1 MAYIRFLITIILFC
15 SSLQLLSQSQNHQV
29 VDSLLVSY
37 QKASSDEEKVDL
49 LNHLG
54 YEFRKLGL
62 LEKSLSHTN
71 RAKLIID
78 QLDYPKGE
86 IAVSLNFAS
95 TYRELKM
102 YPEAIA
108 HTQQLI
114 VLCER
119 ENEPIRKG
127 DAYDNLAHI
136 YYEQGNSALALKNH
150 FTALKIREEVG
161 DSYGIGNSCDN
172 IAHIYSSQNRYQDA
186 MKYFM
191 RSQNVFRKVGDI
203 SRETLSTA
211 NVGLQLY
218 LQGKYPAS
226 LLCYYKALEN
236 YNTMNNEEGISWMY
250 RSIGEVLEDSGN
262 LDKAKEYYNRSLE
275 IEQKLDNQTYISELY
290 SLLGRAFIASEEYEK
305 ALAFGNK
312 ALKISE
318 SIESVGG
325 IVKAYYFIAEAHL
338 RMGDLEQA
346 FADANKS
353 IYLATEYNLDYFEA
367 LLSKQLGEINL
378 QLEQPKEAK
387 KWLLKAIDM
396 QKGMETGVNLFAEY
410 KLLSDAEAA
419 IGNFKPAYD
428 YQKISE
434 EFYSSRET
442 QKAAQLAFLYEAE
455 KKEAQLKSEQQQK
468 DLRNSQELKK
478 KQLERNAAIIGLGL
492 MVLLTIAV
500 VYLFRLRSKKIEI
513 ERQNLE
519 LKRREAEA
527 IQETEQFKSKFIAN
541 ISHEFRTL
549 LTLIKGHIEVLNQ
562 DLEPSN
568 TKPLEEMNQNGD
580 RLLELVNQ
588 LLDLSKMENNKYV
601 LIYEEGNL
609 LEKLQGYIYSFESF
623 AAKKNLSFQV
633 NITENASRN
642 LEDKIWG
649 FSADALQ
656 IIISNLLSNAIKFT
670 PIDGEIITTIA
681 FANETLKLSVADSG
695 AGISEEDIPQIFDR
709 FYQIASSS
717 NRLQKGSG
725 IGLSLVKE
733 LAMLH
738 QGDAEVSNNPEKGT
752 CFTVFLKCN
761 PSEVQEIT
769 TYTPTLPKGEKPL
782 ILVVEDQAEL
792 RKFICNSIGDEFE
805 LIEAS
810 NGKEGIDLAGKHL
823 PDLIISD
830 VMMPE
835 VNGFE
840 LCQHL
845 KNTDSTSHIPIIL
858 LSGMTDQNDKI
869 KGMKMGADAYLEKPF
884 SVEELRLRVRNVF
897 KLLHNI
903 QSKFKLGQIPKEN
916 EIKGLSKRDFELVK
930 KIKNEIDKNISNP
943 KFSVGD
949 LAETACLSQSQL
961 TRKLKSITGQTPSDL
976 IKVSRLNKSLQYLRE
991 GQNVAESAWAV
1002 GFEDPQYFSKVFKRH
1017 FGVAPSEH
1025 ASIEH
1030 FQ

>member
-1 MAYIRFLITIILFC
+1 MAYMRLLIAIFLFC
-15 SSLQLLSQSQNHQV
+15 SSPHLLSQSKDRQV
-29 VDSLLVSY
+29 VDSLLVSF
-37 QKASSDEEKVDL
+37 QKASTDEEKVDL
-49 LNHLG
+49 LNQLG
-54 YEFRKLGL
+54 YEFRNLGL
-62 LEKSLSHTN
+62 LDTSLLYTD
-71 RAKLIID
+71 RAKLITD
-78 QLDYPKGE
+78 HLDYPKGE
-86 IAVSLNFAS
+86 IAVSLNYAI
-95 TYRELKM
+95 TYRELRM
-102 YPEAIA
+102 YTEAKA

-114 VLCER
+114 ALCGR

-150 FTALKIREEVG
+150 FTALKIREEAG

-191 RSQNVFRKVGDI
+191 RSLNVFKKIGDL

-262 LDKAKEYYNRSLE
+262 IEKAKEYYNLSLE
-275 IEQKLDNQTYISELY
+275 IEQKINNQANIAELY

-305 ALAFGNK
+305 ALEYGNK

-318 SIESVGG
+318 ATANVGG
-325 IVKAYYFIAEAHL
+325 IVKASYFIAEAHL

-346 FADANKS
+346 FADSNTS
-353 IYLATEYNLDYFEA
+353 IDLATKYSLNYFEA
-367 LLSKQLGEINL
+367 ILSKQLGEINL
-378 QLEQPKEAK
+378 LLEQPKEAK
-387 KWLLKAIDM
+387 KWLLKAINM
-396 QKGMETGVNLFAEY
+396 HKEMETGINLFAEY

-419 IGNFKPAYD
+419 IGNFKPAYN

-434 EFYSSRET
+434 EFYNSRET

-455 KKEAQLKSEQQQK
+455 KKETQLKTEQQQK
-468 DLRNSQELKK
+468 DLLNSQELKK

-492 MVLLTIAV
+492 MVLLTIAII
-500 VYLFRLRSKKIEI
+500 YLFRLRNKKIEI
-513 ERQNLE
+513 ERQNLA
-519 LKRREAEA
+519 LKRREAET
-527 IQETEQFKSKFIAN
+527 IQETERFKSKFIAN

-562 DLEPSN
+562 DSSGNSL
-568 TKPLEEMNQNGD
+568 KPLEEMNQNGD

-588 LLDLSKMENNKYV
+588 LLDLSKMENGKYV

-609 LEKLQGYIYSFESF
+609 LEKLQGYVYSFESF
-623 AAKKNLSFQV
+623 AAKKNLDFQV
-633 NITENASRN
+633 KVTEGARQH

-649 FSADALQ
+649 FSSDALQ
-656 IIISNLLSNAIKFT
+656 VIVSNLLSNAVKFT
-670 PIDGEIITTIA
+670 PNEGEIITTID
-681 FANETLKLSVADSG
+681 FDEETLKLSVSDSG
-695 AGISEEDIPQIFDR
+695 AGVSEEDIPQIFDR
-709 FYQIASSS
+709 FFQIESSS

-733 LAMLH
+733 LAILH
-738 QGDAEVSNNPEKGT
+738 QGDAKVTNNIEKGC
-752 CFTVFLKCN
+752 CFTVYLKCN
-761 PSEVQEIT
+761 PAEVEET
-769 TYTPTLPKGEKPL
+769 KVYAPTLHQVEKPL
-782 ILVVEDQAEL
+782 ILVVEDQPEL
-792 RKFICNSIGDEFE
+792 RKFICNNIGDEFE
-805 LIEAS
+805 CIEAK
-810 NGKEGIDLAGKHL
+810 NGKEGIILAEKHL

-830 VMMPE
+830 VMMPKM
-835 VNGFE
+835 NGFE

-858 LSGMTDQNDKI
+858 LSGMTDQSDKL
-869 KGMKMGADAYLEKPF
+869 KGMEAGADAYLAKPF
-884 SVEELRLRVRNVF
+884 SVEELRLRIRNVF
-897 KLLHNI
+897 KLLQNI
-903 QSKFKLGQIPKEN
+903 QSKFKLGQIPEEN

-930 KIKNEIDKNISNP
+930 KIKNAIDENIADP

-949 LAETACLSQSQL
+949 LAEITCLSQSQL
-961 TRKLKSITGQTPSDL
+961 ARKLKAITGQNPSDL
-976 IKVSRLNKSLQYLRE
+976 IKVTRLTKALQLLRE
-991 GQNVAESAWAV
+991 EKNVAESAWAV
-1002 GFEDPQYFSKVFKRH
+1002 GFEDSQYFSKVFKKH
-1017 FGVAPSEH
+1017 FGVIPTEH
-1025 ASIEH
+1025 AKIED
-1030 FQ
+1030 F

>member
-1 MAYIRFLITIILFC
+1 M
-15 SSLQLLSQSQNHQV
+15 LSQSENLQI

-37 QKASSDEEKVDL
+37 KKASSEIEKVDL
-49 LNHLG
+49 LNQLS
-54 YEFRKLGL
+54 YESRKVGL
-62 LEKSLSHTN
+62 LEKSLLYTN
-71 RAKLIID
+71 QAKLITD
-78 QLDYPKGE
+78 NLTYPKGE
-86 IAVSLNFAS
+86 IAVLLNFAS

-114 VLCER
+114 ILCET

-136 YYEQGNSALALKNH
+136 YYEQGNLALALKNH

-161 DSYGIGNSCDN
+161 DNYGIGNSADN

-236 YNTMNNEEGISWMY
+236 YTSMNNEQGVSWMY
-250 RSIGEVLEDSGN
+250 RSIGEVLDDSGN

-275 IEQKLDNQTYISELY
+275 IEQKLNNQVDISELY

-305 ALAFGNK
+305 ALEYGNK

-318 SIESVGG
+318 TIESVGG
-325 IVKAYYFIAEAHL
+325 IVKANYFIAEAHL
-338 RMGDLEQA
+338 RTANLAQA
-346 FADANKS
+346 LIIAEKTMR
-353 IYLATEYNLDYFEA
+353 LATLYNLSYFEA
-367 LLSKQLGEINL
+367 ILSKQLGEINL

-387 KWLLKAIDM
+387 KWLLKAIEM
-396 QKGMETGVNLFAEY
+396 QKKMETGVNLFAEY
-410 KLLSDAEAA
+410 KLLSNAEAA
-419 IGNFKPAYD
+419 VGDFESAFN
-428 YQKISE
+428 YQKNSE
-434 EFYSSRET
+434 DFYNSRET

-468 DLRNSQELKK
+468 DLLTSQELKK
-478 KQLERNAAIIGLGL
+478 KQVERNAAIIGLGL

-500 VYLFRLRSKKIEI
+500 IYLFRLRSKKIEI

-519 LKRREAEA
+519 LKRSEAEA
-527 IQETEQFKSKFIAN
+527 IKETERFKSKFIAN

-549 LTLIKGHIEVLNQ
+549 LTLIKGDIEVLNH
-562 DLEPSN
+562 DLESSN
-568 TKPLEEMNQNGD
+568 IKPLAAMNQNGD

-588 LLDLSKMENNKYV
+588 LLDLSKMENGKYV

-633 NITENASRN
+633 NITENARQN
-642 LEDKIWG
+642 LEAQILS

-656 IIISNLLSNAIKFT
+656 IIVSNLLSNAIKFT
-670 PIDGEIITTIA
+670 PNNGEVRTTID
-681 FANETLKLSVADSG
+681 FTDETLKLSVSDSG
-695 AGISEEDIPQIFDR
+695 AGILETDIPKIFDR
-709 FYQIASSS
+709 FYQIDSPSS
-717 NRLQKGSG
+717 RLQKGSG

-738 QGDAEVSNNPEKGT
+738 QGDAIVSNNPEKGA

-761 PSEVQEIT
+761 PVEILEDT
-769 TYTPTLPKGEKPL
+769 TPPLILNEEKPL

-810 NGKEGIDLAGKHL
+810 NGTEGIRLAEKYM
-823 PDLIISD
+823 PNLIISD
-830 VMMPE
+830 VMMPKTD
-835 VNGFE
+835 GFE

-845 KNTDSTSHIPIIL
+845 KNTDATSHIPIIL
-858 LSGMTDQNDKI
+858 LTGMTDQSDKI
-869 KGMKMGADAYLEKPF
+869 KGIEMGADAYLEKPF
-884 SVEELRLRVRNVF
+884 SVEELRLRIRNVF
-897 KLLHNI
+897 KLLQNI
-903 QSKFKLGQIPKEN
+903 QSKFNLGGIPKEN
-916 EIKGLSKRDFELVK
+916 EIKGLPKRDFELVK
-930 KIKNEIDKNISNP
+930 KVKTAIDENISDP
-943 KFSVGD
+943 KFSVGN
-949 LAETACLSQSQL
+949 LAEIACLSQSQL
-961 TRKLKSITGQTPSDL
+961 TRKLKAITGQTPSDL
-976 IKVSRLNKSLQYLRE
+976 IKVSRLNKALQFLRE
-991 GQNVAESAWAV
+991 GNNVAESAWAV

-1025 ASIEH
+1025 TTI
-1030 FQ
+1030 